1 MSDAA
6 IDEGATPTVVKV
18 CPRLIPGILNPG
30 NKDALDWGSH
40 GLVAYGSQS
49 NIVVLDSRGVS
60 TVQSL
65 QGGGKHDVT
74 RIRWSRHLHYHDRAR
89 PYTLRLAAAD
99 SAGVV
104 TVWNVATGTV
114 KAELAQPGHKNVIDM
129 HWMAYNDAS
138 YPLLLV
144 LYESSY
150 LVLWDTERELLVW
163 KKDFIRESGGEK
175 FTGFSVDPFSEAS
188 ITLLTPE
195 HLWLV
200 EDLTPARAPQA
211 PLRRVDVNLPHVPGG
226 TGSQAQTPTEGP
238 RRSRLLSGVQAMFQG
253 GGGNSSQVN
262 STSAT
267 GVSHNHHIGGG
278 GGGGGG
284 GDATMGEMEWLPGA
298 FGSLVECQA
307 VLHDPAYR
315 DQLLL
320 VFPRHVIVV
329 DLIIQQAIGM
339 AVIERSLAGVFA
351 VRVCRLTG
359 RLVCLHDSGVI
370 TVRQRRPF
378 ALPQGADDLKG
389 LHCSVSGGSD
399 GSRSVNGTDSTSLP
413 PLAPT
418 WQYQSARSAQFDVH
432 YETLCTSEPYR
443 MVTRNS
449 RIVAFAL
456 CPSQQI
462 ESDNCDITPLGESMR
477 AAIVLQDGRTLFY
490 RMLPPAKDSR
500 SGKRRLVLSANL
512 ETLSTVPHCMKMC
525 PPVTFKNWKTYR
537 PLIACAVG
545 TGNVQVLNVA
555 TGAVERNI
563 CVHTTAVRGI
573 EWTGLTSFLS
583 FANATL
589 QVTSSQNSNMK
600 NELCLTEVTSGR
612 VRQIRTD
619 RADEKPIELV
629 AVSKHG
635 QYFIVAFKDQ
645 PFELWDLR
653 NLSLLSM
660 VSQNFRSITCLEWC
674 TRSALRRK
682 HSETGEE
689 TGLATPSKQTEPIF
703 LKSPANDQQDA
714 QVTDNGKTPGKGE
727 SQQFMKE
734 HFLAVDAQSKVCF
747 FIVEG
752 SVLKSNMRILVPVSS
767 GSITCTAWKAGKLVL
782 GDSDGNL
789 SLWDITTKKS
799 ETAPSLRGAVRR
811 VVFAPGRGNMKII
824 VLFLDAVELWEATA
838 NHTLNR
844 LASLKTARNEVFHV
858 DWTGSVGPL
867 LAWANGTITIMDM
880 ELKPH
885 PASAIADY
893 FFEEMPFLP
902 AILSPNS
909 ALHLKAILQHLP
921 RGEEVD
927 PAAVMS
933 AARSFLN
940 PEDTALARSMLVD
953 LDHDIWE
960 ALAQASVSTRAL
972 IIARLFGDDEA
983 VRFWTMFES
992 LVDPVRRRLPPCFD
1006 LLLPQK
1012 EFRCMQLHRA
1022 MLHESKR
1029 GSNYQLT
1036 QRCVDEFLLLGDAD
1050 RAVQLLLE
1058 TESPNPLFTHD
1069 ALRAC
1074 LIACLKTENA
1084 SQSSVVKLVATNLIA
1099 SGDMLL
1105 GVQLLCVINK
1115 ALDACRYLQSGGQWD
1130 KSVWLAKCS
1139 LSHVEQCDVVCKWAE
1154 HLSLV
1159 ATNQRS
1165 RAALTLLSVGEVGR
1179 CVQLLAANQ
1188 MLERAML
1195 LADAADEAGL
1205 QIEWDRI
1212 KEEYRP
1218 AGLRL
1223 KYARYLHS
1231 VGNSEAALSFCMK
1244 ALDMPEAEDLKREIE
1259 IILEDS
1265 TSLPLLTKARPAT
1278 TSGDV
1283 ETSPGSTS
1291 SSGTP

>member
-1 MSDAA
+1 MSDTAT
-6 IDEGATPTVVKV
+6 DEGSTPTVVKV
-18 CPRLIPGILNPG
+18 SPRLIPGILNPG
-30 NKDALDWGSH
+30 NKDALDWGPQ

-49 NIVVLDSRGVS
+49 NIVVLDSRSVT
-60 TVQSL
+60 TVQCL
-65 QGGGKHDVT
+65 QGGGRHDVT
-74 RIRWSRHLHYHDRAR
+74 RIRWSRHLHYHDKAR

-104 TVWNVATGTV
+104 TVWNVATGTI
-114 KAELAQPGHKNVIDM
+114 KAELAQPGHKTVIDM

-144 LYESSY
+144 LYEHSY

-163 KKDFIRESGGEK
+163 KKDFLREAGGEK
-175 FTGFSVDPFSEAS
+175 FTAFSVDPFSEAS
-188 ITLLTPE
+188 IALVTLE

-200 EDLTPARAPQA
+200 DDLNPARAPQA
-211 PLRRVDVNLPHVPGG
+211 PLRRLDVNLPHAPGG
-226 TGSQAQTPTEGP
+226 GTNSQAQTPTENP

-253 GGGNSSQVN
+253 ANSSQAN
-262 STSAT
+262 AGTT
-267 GVSHNHHIGGG
+267 VSGSHSHHGSGASG
-278 GGGGGG
+278 SGAG
-284 GDATMGEMEWLPGA
+284 GDQPSSEMDLMPG
-298 FGSLVECQA
+298 GYGNLTDCQA
-307 VLHDPAYR
+307 VLHDPAHRY
-315 DQLLL
+315 QLVL
-320 VFPRHVIVV
+320 VFPRHVVVV
-329 DLIIQQAIGM
+329 DFVIQQVIGT
-339 AVIERSLAGVFA
+339 AVVERSLAGLFA
-351 VRVCRLTG
+351 VRICRLTG

-370 TVRQRRPF
+370 TVRQRKPF
-378 ALPQGADDLKG
+378 TLPQGVDDSKSQLG
-389 LHCSVSGGSD
+389 SSGGSD
-399 GSRSVNGTDSTSLP
+399 GSRLCGESDSSGTISLLTP
-413 PLAPT
+413 SWLH
-418 WQYQSARSAQFDVH
+418 QSARAAQFDVH
-432 YETLCTSEPYR
+432 YDTLTTSDPYR

-456 CPSQQI
+456 CPTQQTDSNDDRKI
-462 ESDNCDITPLGESMR
+462 LWGESLR

-490 RMLPPAKDSR
+490 KMLPPAKDSKL
-500 SGKRRLVLSANL
+500 GKRRLVLTAAL
-512 ETLSTVPHCMKMC
+512 ETLSTLPHCMKMC

-537 PLIACAVG
+537 PLLACAVG

-589 QVTSSQNSNMK
+589 QVQSTQNSNIK
-600 NELCLTEVTSGR
+600 NELNLTEVTSGR
-612 VRQIRTD
+612 VRQIRSD

-629 AVSKHG
+629 AVSKYG

-653 NLSLLSM
+653 NLSLLST
-660 VSQNFRSITCLEWC
+660 VSQNFRSISCLEWSP
-674 TRSALRRK
+674 RSALRRK
-682 HSETGEE
+682 HSEMGEE
-689 TGLATPSKQTEPIF
+689 AGIASPPKQTEPIF
-703 LKSPANDQQDA
+703 LKPPANDQQDTQA
-714 QVTDNGKTPGKGE
+714 VENGKKTSKGQH
-727 SQQFMKE
+727 QQFVKE
-734 HFLAVDAQSKVCF
+734 HFLAIDAQSKVCF
-747 FIVEG
+747 FTVEG

-767 GSITCTAWKAGKLVL
+767 GSITCTAWKADKLVL

-799 ETAPSLRGAVRR
+799 ETTPSQRGAVRK

-824 VLFLDAVELWEATA
+824 VLFQDAVELWEATA
-838 NHTLNR
+838 DHTMNR
-844 LASLKTARNEVFHV
+844 LTSLKTGRGEVSHV
-858 DWTGSVGPL
+858 DWAGSMRPL

-885 PASAIADY
+885 PASSIADY

-921 RGEEVD
+921 CSQQEVD
-927 PAAVMS
+927 PLAVMS
-933 AARSFLN
+933 SLRSFVN
-940 PEDTALARSMLVD
+940 SEDTALARSMLAD
-953 LDHDIWE
+953 LEPEVWE
-960 ALAQASVSTRAL
+960 ALVKASVAERAL

-983 VRFWTMFES
+983 IRFWTMFES
-992 LVDPVRRRLPPCFD
+992 LVDPVRRSLPPSFD

-1012 EFRCMQLHRA
+1012 EYRRTQLYRA

-1029 GSNYQLT
+1029 GSNYQL
-1036 QRCVDEFLLLGDAD
+1036 
-1050 RAVQLLLE
+1050 LLE
-1058 TESPNPLFTHD
+1058 TEPPNPHFTHD

-1099 SGDMLL
+1099 SGDTQL

-1115 ALDACRYLQSGGQWD
+1115 ALDACRYLQSNAQWD

-1139 LSHVEQCDVVCKWAE
+1139 LSRVEQCDVVCKWAE

-1159 ATNQRS
+1159 ATNQRTK
-1165 RAALTLLSVGEVGR
+1165 AAVALLSVAEVGR
-1179 CVQLLAANQ
+1179 CIQLLAANQ

-1195 LADAADEAGL
+1195 LADAAEEAGL
-1205 QIEWDRI
+1205 QIEWDKI

-1218 AGLRL
+1218 AALRL
-1223 KYARYLHS
+1223 KYARYLHAI
-1231 VGNSEAALSFCMK
+1231 GNSEAALSFCMK
-1244 ALDMPEAEDLKREIE
+1244 ALDMPEAEDLKKEIE

-1265 TSLPLLTKARPAT
+1265 TSLIAHHRHLQLTRQRASLRR
-1278 TSGDV
+1278 
-1283 ETSPGSTS
+1283 
-1291 SSGTP
+1291 TPHSQLALIND